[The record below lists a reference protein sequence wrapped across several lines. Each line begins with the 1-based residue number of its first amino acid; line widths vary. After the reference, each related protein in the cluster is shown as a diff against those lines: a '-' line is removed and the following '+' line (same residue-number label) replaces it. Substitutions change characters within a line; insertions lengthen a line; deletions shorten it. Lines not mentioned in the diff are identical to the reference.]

1 MSNSKLVRSVAAAA
15 MIASLAL
22 VSCGGTNEPAVR
34 RAINPA
40 GGEVS
45 PNFSNGILAGNTL
58 YVAGQQGAD
67 SSGHLPDGT
76 GPQTAATLQNIQ
88 AVLQAAGFSMGDIV
102 TVNVYLADIKDF
114 GDMNKAYVAA
124 IPDPKPARTTV
135 QAAALVNNARV
146 EISVIAV
153 KH

>member
-1 MSNSKLVRSVAAAA
+1 MSSSKAAWTVAVIMSIVAV
-15 MIASLAL
+15 MMW
-22 VSCGGTNEPAVR
+22 GTTTVAPK
-34 RAINPA
+34 RAINPP

-45 PNFSNGILAGNTL
+45 PNFSNGILVGKTL

-67 SSGHLPDGT
+67 SAGHLPDGT
-76 GPQTAATLQNIQ
+76 GPQTAATMQNIQ
-88 AVLQAAGFSMGDIV
+88 AVLQAAGFSMSDV
-102 TVNVYLADIKDF
+102 VSANVYLADMKDF

-124 IPDPKPARTTV
+124 MPDPKPARTTI

-146 EISVIAV
+146 EITVVAV